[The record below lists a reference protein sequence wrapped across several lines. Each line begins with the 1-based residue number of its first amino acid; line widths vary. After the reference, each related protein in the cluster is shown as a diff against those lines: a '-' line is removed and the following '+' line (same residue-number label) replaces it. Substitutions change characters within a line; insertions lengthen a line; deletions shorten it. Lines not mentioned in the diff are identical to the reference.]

1 MAPAPHNVGIAATY
15 AHFPSSYVSQAA
27 LEKFDG
33 VAPGKYTAGLG
44 QTNMAFCGLREDI
57 TSLMLTAV
65 SELLDRYGLS
75 PSDIGRLEVGT
86 ETLVDKSKSGKTA
99 LMGLFGRNTGLEG
112 VTSVNA
118 CYGGTAA
125 LLDRL
130 DRIVVTA
137 GGRFYLAKDAR
148 MSRAVFDAAEP
159 RAAAFRGFRA
169 AEGLAGAFGS
179 TQSERLGL

>member
-1 MAPAPHNVGIAATY
+1 MLKRFGPQAGAFS
-15 AHFPSSYVSQAA
+15 FPMEGYTLA
-27 LEKFDG
+27 LDF
-33 VAPGKYTAGLG
+33 PLH
-44 QTNMAFCGLREDI
+44 
-57 TSLMLTAV
+57 
-65 SELLDRYGLS
+65 
-75 PSDIGRLEVGT
+75 
-86 ETLVDKSKSGKTA
+86 
-99 LMGLFGRNTGLEG
+99 
-112 VTSVNA
+112 
-118 CYGGTAA
+118 GGTAA